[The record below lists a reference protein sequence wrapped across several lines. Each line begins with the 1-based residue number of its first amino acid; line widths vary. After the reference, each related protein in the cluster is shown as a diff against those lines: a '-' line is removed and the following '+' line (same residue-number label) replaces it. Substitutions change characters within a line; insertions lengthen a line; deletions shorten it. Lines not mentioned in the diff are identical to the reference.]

1 MASNIS
7 TSNATNDTNI
17 SNISTSN
24 ATNNTDTSNIST
36 PNATNNTDTSNISNA
51 TNDTN
56 TSNISTS
63 NATNDT
69 DTSNISTS
77 NTTNISTSNTTNNS
91 NIRTAINDGSEW
103 NEHTIRLL
111 INQRKHRNREY
122 YQIIGRSRT
131 SYWESIAR
139 RINREAGSNFTG
151 RQCNRKFNNLVSHYY
166 VSKFL
171 SI

>member
-1 MASNIS
+1 MASNNIS

-24 ATNNTDTSNIST
+24 ATNNTDTSNIS
-36 PNATNNTDTSNISNA
+36 
-51 TNDTN
+51 
-56 TSNISTS
+56 

-77 NTTNISTSNTTNNS
+77 NTTNNS
-91 NIRTAINDGSEW
+91 NIRTTINNGSEW
-103 NEHTIRLL
+103 NERTIRLL